1 MNQCVMCESEI
12 KTNQAVWL
20 ATDSLFANNRWTE
33 HLNSDMFCSIECMS
47 ECLEVGEPYENGM
60 PDENGADCSVCETKV
75 SAGHTVSVG
84 WHKTKSAR
92 WHKIITT
99 KFYCTLN
106 PCLHQDLEN
115 PESAINMEVPKKP
128 RKATKKK
135 KSKKKK

>member
-1 MNQCVMCESEI
+1 
-12 KTNQAVWL
+12 
-20 ATDSLFANNRWTE
+20 
-33 HLNSDMFCSIECMS
+33 MS
-47 ECLEVGEPYENGM
+47 ECLEVGETYENGM
-60 PDENGADCSVCETKV
+60 PDENGAGCSVCEAKV